1 MGWCRCRSSRVAQLW
16 SCDRGSSKAAGPA
29 LRNAGVR
36 RCAQVCAGVR
46 RCAQVPELAALLDL
60 QVPADGHEHAAAQS
74 VWDRSLEATQLVT
87 ASAG

>member
-16 SCDRGSSKAAGPA
+16 SCDRGSSRAAGPA
-29 LRNAGVR
+29 SRNAGVR
-36 RCAQVCAGVR
+36 RCAQVWP
-46 RCAQVPELAALLDL
+46 VPEPVALLDL